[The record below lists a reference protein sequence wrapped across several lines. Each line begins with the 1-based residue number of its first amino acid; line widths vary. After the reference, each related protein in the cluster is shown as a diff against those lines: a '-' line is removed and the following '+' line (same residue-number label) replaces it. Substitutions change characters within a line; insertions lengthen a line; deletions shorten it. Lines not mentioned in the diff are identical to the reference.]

1 MSEQNCYYG
10 SREEELLRANGLE
23 DFSALWELELNWF
36 EPPNFRRSGWSGAA
50 RHELKNPDGTPLGI
64 FIKRQENHLRRTPR
78 YPGGCPTFRIEW
90 QNLERLFRRGV
101 PVTQPFYYG
110 ERLVEGRP
118 QAILI
123 TYELKGFTPFD
134 EWLESHP
141 EGPHRLST
149 RTAVLPT
156 VADAVRTFHDQG
168 FRHNCL
174 YPKHIMLHFRRTE
187 EAAASEARLID
198 LEKSR
203 RVFSRLQA
211 RIRDL
216 ATLMRRCPQWS
227 PYERNLFLNYYLK
240 AGLEHL
246 PPHQLA
252 EQLWRYPLVKWV
264 KRRLAANLKQKQP
277 EQG

>member
-1 MSEQNCYYG
+1 MENHFFSDADQK
-10 SREEELLRANGLE
+10 LLQANDLG
-23 DFSALWELELNWF
+23 DFDRLWELEIDWF

-50 RHELKNPDGTPLGI
+50 RHELTGADGRPVGI
-64 FIKRQENHLRRTPR
+64 FIKRQENHLRRTWR
-78 YPGGCPTFRIEW
+78 YPRCCPTFRIEW
-90 QNLERLFRRGV
+90 QNLKRLAHHRVGV
-101 PVTQPFYYG
+101 PRPLYYG
-110 ERLVEGRP
+110 ERLRDGKP

-123 TYELKGFTPFD
+123 TYELKDFVPLD
-134 EWLESHP
+134 NWLAQLP
-141 EGPHRLST
+141 EGNRQASS
-149 RTAVLPT
+149 RTDILAP
-156 VADAVRTFHDQG
+156 VATTIRHFHDQG

-174 YPKHIMLHFRRTE
+174 YPKHIMLRPRHDGERTTAE
-187 EAAASEARLID
+187 VRLID

-203 RVFSRLQA
+203 RVISKLGA

-227 PYERNLFLNYYLK
+227 PYERNLLLNYYLG

-264 KRRLAANLKQKQP
+264 KRRVAANLKKK
-277 EQG
+277 

>member
-1 MSEQNCYYG
+1 LNEKNFYYDQ
-10 SREEELLRANGLE
+10 REEELLRANGLSN
-23 DFSALWELELNWF
+23 FTRLWELELEWF
-36 EPPNFRRSGWSGAA
+36 ESPNFRRSGWSGAA
-50 RHELKNPDGTPLGI
+50 RHELKTAAGKPLGI

-101 PVTQPFYYG
+101 PVTRPFYYG
-110 ERLVEGRP
+110 ERLVDGRP

-123 TYELKGFTPFD
+123 TYELKDFVPLDT
-134 EWLESHP
+134 WLGSRP
-141 EGPHRLST
+141 EGPNRLSD
-149 RTAVLPT
+149 RTAILP
-156 VADAVRTFHDQG
+156 AAAAAVRAFHDQG

-174 YPKHIMLHFRRTE
+174 YPKHIMLHFRQE
-187 EAAASEARLID
+187 GEAETGEARLID

-203 RVFSRLQA
+203 RVFSKLQA

-216 ATLMRRCPQWS
+216 ATLMRRCPEWS
-227 PYERNLFLNYYLK
+227 PYEKNLFLNYYLK

-264 KRRLAANLKQKQP
+264 KRRVAATLKRKQS
-277 EQG
+277 G